1 MKSSTRWALAA
12 AVIVVLGSVY
22 HGTTMFDGFDNTLEM
37 EQVKKATATAIVYG
51 LAAVWLLKLFL
62 GPMIDKKA
70 KTEE

>member
-37 EQVKKATATAIVYG
+37 EQAKKATATAIVYG
-51 LAAVWLLKLFL
+51 LAAVWLLKFIL

>member
-12 AVIVVLGSVY
+12 AVIVVLGSFY
-22 HGTTMFDGFDNTLEM
+22 HGTTMFDGFDNTLEL
-37 EQVKKATATAIVYG
+37 EQAKKATATALLYG
-51 LAAVWLLKLFL
+51 LAAVWLLKLIL

>member
-12 AVIVVLGSVY
+12 AAIVVLGSVY
-22 HGTTMFDGFDNTLEM
+22 HGTTMFDGFDNTLEL
-37 EQVKKATATAIVYG
+37 EQAKKATATALLYG
-51 LAAVWLLKLFL
+51 LAAVWLLKFIL

>member
-12 AVIVVLGSVY
+12 AIIVVLGSVY

-37 EQVKKATATAIVYG
+37 EQAKKATATAIVYG
-51 LAAVWLLKLFL
+51 LAAVWLLKLIL